1 MHPAVGVK
9 TMRKKKMT
17 NGVLKPERRQ
27 TVPSQ
32 LLSACSVWKRCFR
45 DPTAWGE
52 LTAWEGSDHM
62 GGGLTAWE
70 GALMAWE
77 GSDCMGRRH

>member
-1 MHPAVGVK
+1 
-9 TMRKKKMT
+9 MRKKMT
-17 NGVLKPERRQ
+17 NCVLKPERRQ

-45 DPTAWGE
+45 DQVAWEE

-62 GGGLTAWE
+62 GGLTAWE
-70 GALMAWE
+70 GALTAWGGPE
-77 GSDCMGRRH
+77 CMGETVTA

>member
-1 MHPAVGVK
+1 
-9 TMRKKKMT
+9 MRKKMT
-17 NGVLKPERRQ
+17 NCVLKPERRQ

-45 DPTAWGE
+45 DQA
-52 LTAWEGSDHM
+52 AWEE
-62 GGGLTAWE
+62 LTAWE

-77 GSDCMGRRH
+77 GSDCMGGGVLQEML